1 MHLNFSS
8 FKQAFNPK
16 NISFSLLIRWF
27 IAILLSGTII
37 GSISALFLYILE
49 EVTELR
55 ISHTYLLYGLP
66 LGGFLIGLLYH
77 YYGKEANQGN
87 NLIISEYHTPSKTI
101 PFRMFPLVLLGTWVT
116 HLFGGSAGR
125 EGTAVQM
132 GGTIA
137 DQLNK
142 YLHLGAEARKTIL
155 LMGVSAGFASV
166 FGTQIAGIF
175 FAFELMLLRNFKLNS
190 LLPVILTAYISHYTC
205 IAWGIHHTIYTVDI
219 PISHTITTLLKCGV
233 IGVVFGLTAYL
244 FILFLQKWGKLFTT
258 TITYPP
264 LRPFIGALLFILL
277 IHTIG
282 NESYLGLGVPTIV
295 DSFTIQM
302 NWEVFI
308 LKIVFTTLILGAGF
322 KGGEVTPLFF
332 IGATLGS
339 YLSLYVG
346 LPISLMAALGFV
358 AVFAGATKT
367 PLACTFMG
375 IELFGIEYAILLAVV
390 CFVAYFTSGKQSI
403 YSEQF
408 KNKNKIIDLKLK

>member
-1 MHLNFSS
+1 MHFNFSS

-16 NISFSLLIRWF
+16 NISFSLLIKWF
-27 IAILLSGTII
+27 IIILLSGILI
-37 GSISALFLYILE
+37 GSISALFLYVLE
-49 EVTELR
+49 EVTSIR
-55 ISHTYLLYGLP
+55 GAHSYLLYGLP
-66 LGGFLIGLLYH
+66 VGGFLIGLLYY

-101 PFRMFPLVLLGTWVT
+101 PFKMFTLVLLGTWVT

-142 YLHLGAEARKTIL
+142 YLHLGSEARKTIL

-166 FGTQIAGIF
+166 FGTPIAGIF
-175 FAFELMLLRNFKLNS
+175 FAFELMLLRNFRLHS
-190 LLPVILTAYISHYTC
+190 VLPVVMTAYISHYSC
-205 IAWGIHHTIYTVDI
+205 IAWGIHHTMYTVDV
-219 PISHTITTLLKCGV
+219 PISNMITTLLKCAVVGV
-233 IGVVFGLTAYL
+233 LFGLTAYL
-244 FILFLQKWGKLFTT
+244 FILCLQKWGQLFTR
-258 TITYPP
+258 TIPYPP
-264 LRPFIGALLFILL
+264 LRPFVGALLFILL

-295 DSFTIQM
+295 DSFMTPM
-302 NWEVFI
+302 SSEVFI

-339 YLSLYVG
+339 YLSIYAG

-375 IELFGIEYAILLAVV
+375 IELFGIEYAILLALV

-408 KNKNKIIDLKLK
+408 KNKNKIIDIKLK